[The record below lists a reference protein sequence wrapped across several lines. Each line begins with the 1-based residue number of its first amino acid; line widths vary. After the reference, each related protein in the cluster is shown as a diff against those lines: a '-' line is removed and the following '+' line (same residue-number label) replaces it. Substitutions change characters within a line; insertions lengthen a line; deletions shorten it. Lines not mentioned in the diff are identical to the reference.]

1 MQTSNL
7 LASIQTKRVK
17 IQSDREKA
25 LSWYDAN
32 PLKAPTLSATA
43 FELRELD
50 RVEATYLAEIQREEA
65 AAAYASLPWY
75 KKLFT
80 AQP

>member
-7 LASIQTKRVK
+7 LASIQTKRAK

-25 LSWYDAN
+25 LSWFDTN

-50 RVEATYLAEIQREEA
+50 RVEAAYLAQVEREA
-65 AAAYASLPWY
+65 ALAAYASLPWY
-75 KKLFT
+75 KRIFT
-80 AQP
+80 SQP